1 MMDEHKPDPDQEET
15 ETCEP
20 TIWID
25 DKPTSGLLED
35 WP

>member
-1 MMDEHKPDPDQEET
+1 MDEHKPEQEET
-15 ETCEP
+15 ETREP

>member
-1 MMDEHKPDPDQEET
+1 MDEHKPEQEET
-15 ETCEP
+15 ETSEP

>member
-1 MMDEHKPDPDQEET
+1 MDEHKPEQEET